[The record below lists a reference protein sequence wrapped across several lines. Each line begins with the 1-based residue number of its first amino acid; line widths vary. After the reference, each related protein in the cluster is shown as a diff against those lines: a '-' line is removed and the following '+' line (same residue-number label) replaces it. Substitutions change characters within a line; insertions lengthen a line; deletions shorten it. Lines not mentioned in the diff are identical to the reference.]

1 MDDTNSLIPQRNSR
15 LALLRMLLLAVAC
28 GFASGCFE
36 TKQEFTLNP
45 DGSGK
50 AVIESSFTPT
60 TWLINPG
67 GQDPEKSAKDA
78 IRKVIEEAEGA
89 DAWQDVSYRELD
101 DGRLLFKGTVYFPEL
116 AKLKIGPIAFWRYTM
131 TNDQMG
137 NLVITPVAS
146 ELPPPYAHLRTN
158 APVTVEAIRLARR
171 QFRSAKPLLAVLFGS
186 MRQETVFHVPGVVRH
201 ASNFETNS
209 PQTLRIRFDGARYLE
224 AIEERLFDARLTEE
238 PTKAAGD
245 GFSVGDLLLNEKL
258 YGERS
263 PVRAVIK
270 PNEQPLFDYATELA
284 EARDAFPKL
293 ASLLDLDA
301 APRPRP
307 RPAIDGEPASTK
319 VTGIRWNFDG
329 AEPRGWAG
337 WAGADGYTLSLRA
350 ELPGTVLS
358 VNKVLVSRALTLEGL
373 SLLRNQPSANEFSC
387 ARLSPDWT
395 QAHFEVRLNSPP
407 RDSKGI
413 AELSGFLECT
423 SAENQRSV
431 ELVSGK
437 LRGGVKGAEFGVQ
450 IDDIRSHMGGGE
462 QMTLRARLSPEH
474 LRSLKAIGEG
484 GQAVRLESRG
494 RTQFGEE
501 HIYTYVASRAIP
513 RSGKLVAEVL
523 LGSQTVRVPFSITNI
538 TLLGRRQ
545 PPK

>member
-1 MDDTNSLIPQRNSR
+1 MDDTNSLIPQRKSR
-15 LALLRMLLLAVAC
+15 LALLRILLLAVAC
-28 GFASGCFE
+28 VFAAGCFE

-60 TWLINPG
+60 AWLINTG
-67 GQDPEKSAKDA
+67 EQDPEKSARDA

-101 DGRLLFKGTVYFPEL
+101 DGRLRFKGTVYFPEL
-116 AKLKIGPIAFWRYTM
+116 AKLKIGPTAFWRYTM

-146 ELPPPYAHLRTN
+146 EIPPPYAGLRTN
-158 APVTVEAIRLARR
+158 VPVTAEAIRLARR

-186 MRQETVFHVPGVVRH
+186 MKQETVFHLPGVVRH

-209 PQTLRIRFDGARYLE
+209 PRTLRIRFDGARYLE
-224 AIEERLFDARLTEE
+224 AIEERLLDARLTEE
-238 PTKAAGD
+238 AAKAAAD

-270 PNEQPLFDYATELA
+270 PGEQPLFDYAAELA
-284 EARDAFPKL
+284 EAQAAFPRL

-301 APRPRP
+301 APRPQP
-307 RPAIDGEPASTK
+307 KPAVEGEPATTT

-329 AEPRGWAG
+329 AERRGWAD
-337 WAGADGYTLSLRA
+337 WAGPGGYTLSLRA

-358 VNKVLVSRALTLEGL
+358 VNKVLVSRALTLEGV
-373 SLLRNQPSANEFSC
+373 SLLRNQPSAHEFSN

-407 RDSKGI
+407 RDSQGI
-413 AELSGFLECT
+413 TELSGLLECT
-423 SAENQRSV
+423 SAEHQRSV

-450 IDDIRSHMGGGE
+450 IDDIRSHLGGGE
-462 QMTLRARLSPEH
+462 QMTLRVRLSPEQ

-484 GQAVRLESRG
+484 GLAVRLESRG
-494 RTQFGEE
+494 RTQFGED
-501 HIYTYVASRAIP
+501 HIYTFVASRAIP

-523 LGSQTVRVPFSITNI
+523 LGSRTVRIPFSITNI
-538 TLLGRRQ
+538 TLLGQRQ